1 MKKERRLQLKQLQK
15 NLSYKFKKPAVL
27 NQSLMHKSYANE
39 NISEGLSDNER
50 LEFLGDAVL
59 ELVISHI
66 LMEAFP
72 SRAEGELTKL
82 RAALVNQRRIAEI
95 ARDLHLG
102 DFLLL
107 GRGEDSTEGRYKNS
121 ILADT
126 YEAVIAA
133 VYLDGGYGPVFKVVR
148 RQFATMIEAANE
160 GNLHHRDFK
169 SQLQEYTQAVLRST
183 PHYKLV
189 HEIGPDHNKSFE
201 VNVILNDVIMGR
213 GHGKN
218 KKSAEQKAAKEAL
231 EKLQRDAGM
240 HDTNPTAAGDAGA
253 P

>member
-15 NLSYKFKKPAVL
+15 NLSYQFKKLALL
-27 NQSLMHKSYANE
+27 NQALMHKSYANE
-39 NISEGLSDNER
+39 NTEESLADNER
-50 LEFLGDAVL
+50 MEFLGDAVL

-66 LMEAFP
+66 LMETFP
-72 SRAEGELTKL
+72 SRAEGALTKL
-82 RAALVNQRRIAEI
+82 RAAMVNQRRIAEI
-95 ARDLHLG
+95 ARELHLG
-102 DFLLL
+102 EFLLL

-133 VYLDGGYGPVFKVVR
+133 VYLDGGYGPAFKVVR
-148 RQFATMIEAANE
+148 RQFTKMIAAANE

-169 SQLQEYTQAVLRST
+169 SQLQEYTQAFLKST

-189 HEIGPDHNKSFE
+189 QEIGPDHNKSFE
-201 VNVILNDVIMGR
+201 VNVILNDIIMGR
-213 GHGKN
+213 GYGKN

-231 EKLQRDAGM
+231 EKLHDARAPLVG
-240 HDTNPTAAGDAGA
+240 NPGA

>member
-15 NLSYKFKKPAVL
+15 NLTYQFKKLALL
-27 NQSLMHKSYANE
+27 NQALTHKSYANE
-39 NISEGLSDNER
+39 KSAEALSDNER
-50 LEFLGDAVL
+50 MEFLGDAVL

-95 ARDLHLG
+95 ARELQLG
-102 DFLLL
+102 EFLLL
-107 GRGEDSTEGRYKNS
+107 GRGEDSTAGRYKNS

-126 YEAVIAA
+126 LEAVIAA

-148 RQFATMIEAANE
+148 RQFTGMIAAANE

-169 SQLQEYTQAVLRST
+169 SQLQEYTQAFLKST
-183 PHYKLV
+183 PHYELV
-189 HEIGPDHNKSFE
+189 QETGPDHNKSFE
-201 VNVILNDVIMGR
+201 VNVILNDMIMGR
-213 GHGKN
+213 GYGKN
-218 KKSAEQKAAKEAL
+218 KKSAEQKAARQAL
-231 EKLQRDAGM
+231 EKLQDHR
-240 HDTNPTAAGDAGA
+240 TPAAGPPGA